1 MYTRLE
7 KEGKNKEEERSE
19 SCPLEQIVLRRMKAF
34 EAEEAGAGK

>member
-7 KEGKNKEEERSE
+7 KEGKNKEEERSD

-34 EAEEAGAGK
+34 AEEGAGK